1 MGDFAKTGDKGAD
14 DGVTKP
20 VDTRYRANAD
30 PVVIAAG
37 ITAAASV
44 YNQQQ
49 NNANRGGG
57 SYEVGQVG
65 TMSPEQRS
73 AYEAMMGGSM
83 PVRGQ
88 GMGVDPQ
95 ESPEDYVARVAAFQE
110 SQAAASEATELG
122 GFSRDEEGNITG
134 LESDVGGIGRGTKLN
149 EAGESVADDFSIKG
163 LDDITTQG
171 KLSSLIKGQEAANTS
186 LNNAEQLYADIA
198 KSDLEG
204 SRQEVLKNKIEGIM
218 SDYGADAAI
227 GSRQLQAY
235 GSDSLKA
242 LEKVNSGRASAIAN
256 TVAEFGLEG
265 EKFDLGKN
273 LQVAQGL
280 TATGT
285 QRGNI
290 GIEESRMRVDLE
302 KTQAQLEQEVNIEQS
317 RIDQETARINAE
329 IASGNASRIAAAR
342 AAQADLETAQRAL
355 NLDRI
360 ANVQT
365 FENIAV
371 EGTISGSQNYG
382 GAGNPEMYQDA
393 RPEAPDAPDA
403 PDAPKTQ
410 AEIDAEVEAARL
422 EARRKARQKADEA
435 KRDER

>member
-1 MGDFAKTGDKGAD
+1 M
-14 DGVTKP
+14 
-20 VDTRYRANAD
+20 VD
-30 PVVIAAG
+30 PIVIAAG
-37 ITAAASV
+37 VTAAASI
-44 YNQQQ
+44 YNQHQ

-134 LESDVGGIGRGTKLN
+134 LESDVGGIGRGMKLN

-163 LDDITTQG
+163 LDDITTEG

-186 LNNAEQLYADIA
+186 LNNAEQLYAEIA

-204 SRQEVLKNKIEGIM
+204 SRQEVLQNKIEGIM

-342 AAQADLETAQRAL
+342 TAQADLETSQRAL

-371 EGTISGSQNYG
+371 EGTISRSKTFG
-382 GAGNPEMYQDA
+382 GASNPEMYQDA
-393 RPEAPDAPDA
+393 RPDAPDAPEA

-410 AEIDAEVEAARL
+410 AEIDAEAEAARFT
-422 EARRKARQKADEA
+422 ARRKARQKADEA